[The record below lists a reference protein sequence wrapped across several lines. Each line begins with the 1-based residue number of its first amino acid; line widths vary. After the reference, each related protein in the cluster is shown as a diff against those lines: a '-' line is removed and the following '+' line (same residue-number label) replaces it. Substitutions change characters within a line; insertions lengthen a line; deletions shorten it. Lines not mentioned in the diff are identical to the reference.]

1 MAFDDRQ
8 APDPMYDRVSERMPD
23 ARVLRALR
31 GAQWLVN
38 AYVIFRGNAGA
49 WMLVLLGLL
58 AAMVVSS
65 ILQVI
70 GPLVFGLLFPVF
82 SVGVALAAQAADR
95 GEPIVPAHFMSGF
108 RSSTSDLVAIGGI
121 YLVGQL
127 MIVGVIMAIGG
138 AGVAQGMAAAGGVP
152 GAAGATGAT
161 AGPAA
166 VTGAMAF
173 AGLVGLALLVPLLL
187 ASWFA
192 PLLVYFHGQKA
203 LPSLLASLGAAARN
217 WRAFLVCFLGLFLV
231 MLLARLVVTVL
242 MMLPAIGPLLAMAFL
257 GALLAV
263 LAPVGLIAFYTSYV
277 DVFAPIDDSAGQDSA
292 SQDPADD
299 VADESGSPQRLDA
312 AQGRDEPP
320 ASPGA
325 G

>member
-1 MAFDDRQ
+1 
-8 APDPMYDRVSERMPD
+8 
-23 ARVLRALR
+23 
-31 GAQWLVN
+31 
-38 AYVIFRGNAGA
+38 
-49 WMLVLLGLL
+49 
-58 AAMVVSS
+58 
-65 ILQVI
+65 
-70 GPLVFGLLFPVF
+70 
-82 SVGVALAAQAADR
+82 
-95 GEPIVPAHFMSGF
+95 
-108 RSSTSDLVAIGGI
+108 
-121 YLVGQL
+121 
-127 MIVGVIMAIGG
+127 
-138 AGVAQGMAAAGGVP
+138 
-152 GAAGATGAT
+152 
-161 AGPAA
+161 
-166 VTGAMAF
+166 
-173 AGLVGLALLVPLLL
+173 
-187 ASWFA
+187 
-192 PLLVYFHGQKA
+192 
-203 LPSLLASLGAAARN
+203 
-217 WRAFLVCFLGLFLV
+217 